1 MVRAPSAARPQ
12 PRPFTRRGLI
22 TIAILIPIVA
32 IAYIFVVENYSIEGG
47 STVTGGLRGEDP
59 GIVVDIEPVNV
70 ETSSSSTTLRLTF
83 SARGEGFVNAD
94 DRLVENTRVTITTSD
109 GTEEVKYVAGD
120 SLGRYE
126 IEMGTSGDVA
136 SYPFD
141 VHQGF
146 FAISADTFTR
156 GAAGV
161 IESTGSIPVGLVGT
175 GGVNGWNTTME
186 LPPSMGTQV
195 FGVLTFS
202 RVFSTKIFALL
213 LILMAAAL
221 AILAFFAAALVITN
235 RRNIEVALL
244 AWTASL
250 LFALPL
256 LRTYLPNAP
265 PIGAAIDIYV
275 YLWVMVLAVIA
286 AVLVVLAWI
295 FQSAAK
301 LRVQDGS

>member
-1 MVRAPSAARPQ
+1 MVDAPSAAQPQ

-22 TIAILIPIVA
+22 TIAILLPIVA
-32 IAYIFVVENYSIEGG
+32 IAYTFVVQNYSIEGG
-47 STVTGGLRGEDP
+47 SRVQGGLRGEAP
-59 GIVVDIEPVNV
+59 GIVVDIEPVAV

-83 SARGEGFVNAD
+83 SARGDQVVDAN
-94 DRLVENTRVTITTSD
+94 DRLLNDTRLTITTSD
-109 GTEEVKYVAGD
+109 GTEEVKYIAGD

-141 VHQGF
+141 VHEGF
-146 FAISADTFTR
+146 FAMSADTFSR
-156 GAAGV
+156 GSGGV
-161 IESTGSIPVGLVGT
+161 IESTGSIPIGLVGT
-175 GGVNGWNTTME
+175 GGVNGWNTDMQ
-186 LPPSMGTQV
+186 LPPSMGSQV
-195 FGVLTFS
+195 FGVLTFT

-295 FQSAAK
+295 FQSGAR
-301 LRVQDGS
+301 LRVQDGP